1 MMILTLAGGV
11 GGSKFVK
18 GLASSQH
25 KEDVTVLINTGDDF
39 ERFGLYI
46 SPDIDINLYTLAGL
60 IHEQGWGFKDE
71 TYNTQ
76 NVLKNLYYQDCWFN
90 LGDKDLATHI
100 YRTHLLGKC
109 ITLTEITKELCD
121 KLGVSI
127 KILPMSNDRIASYI
141 HTPEGRFHFQEY
153 LVQRRMSDKVLQ
165 IEYHG
170 TANASPSPG
179 ILDSIAEANIIL
191 FAPSNPL
198 VSIGPILSVPGIKDA
213 IKKSKAKVIAVSP
226 IVNGGVIKGPADR
239 MMKDMNIE
247 VSPAGIAD
255 YYEGL
260 LDGIVI
266 DFLDKKY
273 ISELK
278 NRGLEVLVSNTIMDS
293 NEKKESLAN
302 QVVEFA
308 SNIKAKVLKNNI

>member
-1 MMILTLAGGV
+1 MILTLAGGV

-18 GLASSQH
+18 GLASSKH
-25 KEDVTVLINTGDDF
+25 KEDVTVVINTGDDF

-76 NVLKNLYYQDCWFN
+76 NVFKNLYDQDCWFN

-100 YRTHLLGKC
+100 YRTHLLRQR
-109 ITLTEITKELCD
+109 ISLTEITKELCE
-121 KLGVSI
+121 KLGISL

-153 LVQRRMSDKVLQ
+153 LIQRRMSDQVLK

-170 TANASPSPG
+170 AANASPSPG
-179 ILDSIAEANIIL
+179 VLEKIAEANIIL

-198 VSIGPILSVPGIKDA
+198 VSIGPILSLPVIKDA
-213 IKKSKAKVIAVSP
+213 IKKSKARVVAVSP

-239 MMKDMNIE
+239 MMRDMNIE
-247 VSPAGIAD
+247 VSPAGIVD

-266 DFLDKKY
+266 DFQDEQY
-273 ISELK
+273 FSELK
-278 NRGLEVLVSNTIMDS
+278 NRGLEVLVTNTIMDS
-293 NEKKESLAN
+293 DEKKESLAN

-308 SNIKAKVLKNNI
+308 DHIKAKALKQNI